1 MEQLY
6 YSKCPPKLTSAWVL
20 FFRIGFPALP
30 PHFGN
35 LTLGFKVVKDTVHW
49 TIKEMILSG
58 YCNREDAH

>member
-6 YSKCPPKLTSAWVL
+6 YSKCPPKLTLPRGLV
-20 FFRIGFPALP
+20 FRIGVPALP

-35 LTLGFKVVKDTVHW
+35 LTLGFKIVKDTMHW
-49 TIKEMILSG
+49 TIKEMTLSG